1 MEIKKIIEKK
11 LIKTNETYEARLLE
25 SDENEYIAIKCTKGH
40 LYRLSLTDSKFDY
53 RLKNCPFCINS
64 KRKMINNARY
74 LPHNVNCMQSL
85 ADLFDN
91 YIKCRIGDNES
102 LFQYIDY
109 TFVYQIDKDT
119 IDMTDE
125 GFNKNNVVNKKLI
138 DLDIRHLDNLYS
150 YEVNDFIEIILPLLK
165 KKFEAETDTIDAIG
179 RFLHSDN
186 KELDIINIFNK
197 HALLRENISYCIHRV
212 VRDYIS
218 EIIQFR
224 RVSIDDIET
233 LENNDYYYDGKT
245 IVTKELLQESNGIE
259 TPKLISKTLEIYKVK
274 DNTIKADEHKKA
286 DERKKV
292 KELKSQITLLENDIQ
307 EKLKQVYSL
316 KEQVNS
322 LKEQVNS
329 LCNRQI
335 YSNIEYINN
344 NLYIWLL
351 NCKDRELAEIILN
364 NYSTKNGMRLTEI
377 PIDSK
382 ETIWI
387 KGRSGSNFK
396 TSAFTITSQQKVL
409 SKLPKGTSYPE
420 LFIYFY
426 FKSIFPETV
435 HRGKAPN
442 TRYEYDIAIPEKR
455 LVIEYNGSV
464 YHKGEGSF
472 DKIEIDTVKMNYA
485 IDNGVDYIRIE
496 DDGSNDIYFSDKLIT
511 FNGNVDNIDEKLYE
525 ICNIIKNKKL
535 HSTKLKAITI
545 EQIKRQIRLY
555 Y

>member
-1 MEIKKIIEKK
+1 MEVKEIIAKK
-11 LIKTNETYEARLLE
+11 LIKTNETYEARILE
-25 SDENEYIAIKCTKGH
+25 NDENEYIAIKCPKGH

-53 RLKNCPFCINS
+53 RVKNCPFCIKN
-64 KRKMINNARY
+64 KRKMINNAKY

-91 YIKCRIGDNES
+91 YIKCRIEDNES

-119 IDMTDE
+119 VDMADG
-125 GFNKNNVVNKKLI
+125 GFNKNNTVDKKLI
-138 DLDIRHLDNLYS
+138 DLDIRHLDNFYS

-165 KKFEAETDTIDAIG
+165 KKFEKETDTIEK
-179 RFLHSDN
+179 FLHSD

-197 HALLRENISYCIHRV
+197 HALIRENISYCIHRA
-212 VRDYIS
+212 VRYYIS

-224 RVSIDDIET
+224 RISTDDIET
-233 LENNDYYYDGKT
+233 LENDNYYYNDET
-245 IVTKELLQESNGIE
+245 IVTKELLQENNGIV
-259 TPKLISKTLEIYKVK
+259 TPKLISRTLEIY
-274 DNTIKADEHKKA
+274 TIKNSTSKSTNSNSKEA
-286 DERKKV
+286 
-292 KELKSQITLLENDIQ
+292 KELKYQIDLLEQDIQ
-307 EKLKQVYSL
+307 EKLKQVYDM
-316 KEQVNS
+316 K
-322 LKEQVNS
+322 KQVNS

-364 NYSTKNGMRLTEI
+364 NYSTKNSMRLTEI

-387 KGRSGSNFK
+387 RGKSGTDFK
-396 TSAFTITSQQKVL
+396 TSAFVITAQQKVL

-511 FNGNVDNIDEKLYE
+511 FNSNVDNIDEKLYE

-535 HSTKLKAITI
+535 HSTKLKVITI

>member
-64 KRKMINNARY
+64 KRKMINNAKY

-91 YIKCRIGDNES
+91 YTKCRIEDNES

-150 YEVNDFIEIILPLLK
+150 YEVNDFIEVILPLLK
-165 KKFEAETDTIDAIG
+165 KKFEGVTDTIEK
-179 RFLHSDN
+179 FLHSD
-186 KELDIINIFNK
+186 KELDIINTFNK
-197 HALLRENISYCIHRV
+197 STLLRENISYCISRV
-212 VRDYIS
+212 VRYYIS

-224 RVSIDDIET
+224 RVSTDDIET
-233 LENNDYYYDGKT
+233 LENNAYYYDGKT

-274 DNTIKADEHKKA
+274 DNTIKADE
-286 DERKKV
+286 RKKV

-307 EKLKQVYSL
+307 EKLKQVY
-316 KEQVNS
+316 NM
-322 LKEQVNS
+322 KEQVNS

-344 NLYIWLL
+344 NLYVWLL
-351 NCKDRELAEIILN
+351 DCKDKELAEIILN
-364 NYSTKNGMRLTEI
+364 NYSNKN
-377 PIDSK
+377 
-382 ETIWI
+382 
-387 KGRSGSNFK
+387 
-396 TSAFTITSQQKVL
+396 
-409 SKLPKGTSYPE
+409 
-420 LFIYFY
+420 
-426 FKSIFPETV
+426 
-435 HRGKAPN
+435 
-442 TRYEYDIAIPEKR
+442 
-455 LVIEYNGSV
+455 
-464 YHKGEGSF
+464 
-472 DKIEIDTVKMNYA
+472 
-485 IDNGVDYIRIE
+485 
-496 DDGSNDIYFSDKLIT
+496 
-511 FNGNVDNIDEKLYE
+511 
-525 ICNIIKNKKL
+525 NKK
-535 HSTKLKAITI
+535 TYRNFN
-545 EQIKRQIRLY
+545 RQ
-555 Y
+555 

>member
-1 MEIKKIIEKK
+1 MEVKDIINKK
-11 LIKTNETYEARLLE
+11 LIKTNETYEARILE
-25 SDENEYIAIKCTKGH
+25 NDENEYIAIKCDKGH

-53 RLKNCPFCINS
+53 RVKNCPFCIKS
-64 KRKMINNARY
+64 KRKMINNAKY

-91 YIKCRIGDNES
+91 YIKCRIEDNES

-119 IDMTDE
+119 VDMTDE
-125 GFNKNNVVNKKLI
+125 GFNKNNTVDKKLI
-138 DLDIRHLDNLYS
+138 DLDIRHLDNFYS
-150 YEVNDFIEIILPLLK
+150 YEANDFIEIILPLLK
-165 KKFEAETDTIDAIG
+165 KKFEKETDTIEK
-179 RFLHSDN
+179 FLHSD

-197 HALLRENISYCIHRV
+197 HALIRENISYCIHRV
-212 VRDYIS
+212 VRHYIS

-224 RVSIDDIET
+224 RISTDDIET
-233 LENNDYYYDGKT
+233 LENDNYYYNDGT
-245 IVTKELLQESNGIE
+245 IVTKELLQENNGIV
-259 TPKLISKTLEIYKVK
+259 TPKLISRTLEIYTVK
-274 DNTIKADEHKKA
+274 NSTSKSTNSNSKE
-286 DERKKV
+286 V
-292 KELKSQITLLENDIQ
+292 KELKYQIDLLEQDIQ
-307 EKLKQVYSL
+307 EKLKQVYDM
-316 KEQVNS
+316 K
-322 LKEQVNS
+322 KQVNS

-335 YSNIEYINN
+335 YGNIEYINS

-364 NYSTKNGMRLTEI
+364 NYSTKNSMRLTEI

-387 KGRSGSNFK
+387 RGKSGTDFK
-396 TSAFTITSQQKVL
+396 TSAFVITSQQKVL
-409 SKLPKGTSYPE
+409 GKLPKGTSYPE

-426 FKSIFPETV
+426 FKSIFPKTI
-435 HRGKAPN
+435 HRGKAPD
-442 TRYEYDIAIPEKR
+442 TKYEYDISIPEKR

-464 YHKGEGSF
+464 YHKGDGHF
-472 DKIEIDTVKMNYA
+472 DKIEIDTIKMNYA

-496 DDGSNDIYFSDKLIT
+496 DDGNNDIYFSDKLIT

-535 HSTKLKAITI
+535 HSTKLKAIAI
-545 EQIKRQIRLY
+545 EKIKRQIRLY
-555 Y
+555 C

>member
-25 SDENEYIAIKCTKGH
+25 SDENEYIAIKCPKGH

-91 YIKCRIGDNES
+91 YIKCRIEDNES

-150 YEVNDFIEIILPLLK
+150 YEVNDFIEVILPLLK
-165 KKFEAETDTIDAIG
+165 KKFEGVTDTIEK
-179 RFLHSDN
+179 FLHSD
-186 KELDIINIFNK
+186 KELDIINTFNK
-197 HALLRENISYCIHRV
+197 STLLRENISYCISRV
-212 VRDYIS
+212 VRYYIS

-224 RVSIDDIET
+224 RVSTDDIET
-233 LENNDYYYDGKT
+233 LENNAYYYDGKT

-274 DNTIKADEHKKA
+274 DNTIKADE
-286 DERKKV
+286 RKKV

-307 EKLKQVYSL
+307 EKLKQVY
-316 KEQVNS
+316 NM
-322 LKEQVNS
+322 KEQVNS

-344 NLYIWLL
+344 NLYVWLL
-351 NCKDRELAEIILN
+351 DCKDRELAEIILN
-364 NYSTKNGMRLTEI
+364 NYSNKNNKKLTEI
-377 PIDSK
+377 SIDSK

-396 TSAFTITSQQKVL
+396 TSAFVITSQKKVL

-420 LFIYFY
+420 LFIYYY
-426 FKSIFPETV
+426 FKSIFPNTI
-435 HRGKAPN
+435 HRGKAPD
-442 TRYEYDIAIPEKR
+442 TKYEYDIAIPEKK

-464 YHKGEGSF
+464 YHKGDEHF
-472 DKIEIDTVKMNYA
+472 DKTEIDTIKMNYA

-496 DDGSNDIYFSDKLIT
+496 DDGNNDIYFSDKLIT
-511 FNGNVDNIDEKLYE
+511 FNGNVDNIDEKLYA

-535 HSTKLKAITI
+535 HSTRLKADTI
-545 EQIKRQIRLY
+545 EQIKRQINLY

>member
-25 SDENEYIAIKCTKGH
+25 SDENEYIAIKCPKGH

-91 YIKCRIGDNES
+91 YIKCRIEDNES

-150 YEVNDFIEIILPLLK
+150 YEVNDFIEVILPLLK
-165 KKFEAETDTIDAIG
+165 KKFEGVTDTIEK
-179 RFLHSDN
+179 FLHSD
-186 KELDIINIFNK
+186 KELDIINTFNK
-197 HALLRENISYCIHRV
+197 STLLRENISYCISRV
-212 VRDYIS
+212 VRYYIS

-224 RVSIDDIET
+224 RVSTDDIET
-233 LENNDYYYDGKT
+233 LENNAYYYDGKT

-274 DNTIKADEHKKA
+274 DNTIKADE
-286 DERKKV
+286 RKKV

-307 EKLKQVYSL
+307 EKLKQVY
-316 KEQVNS
+316 NM
-322 LKEQVNS
+322 KEQVNS

-344 NLYIWLL
+344 NLYVWLL
-351 NCKDRELAEIILN
+351 DCKDRELAEIILN
-364 NYSTKNGMRLTEI
+364 NYSNKNNKKLTEI
-377 PIDSK
+377 SIDSK

-396 TSAFTITSQQKVL
+396 TSAFVITSQKKVL

-420 LFIYFY
+420 LFIYYY
-426 FKSIFPETV
+426 FKSIFPNTI
-435 HRGKAPN
+435 HRGKAPD
-442 TRYEYDIAIPEKR
+442 TKYEYDIAIPEKK

-464 YHKGEGSF
+464 YHKGDGHF
-472 DKIEIDTVKMNYA
+472 NKTEIDTIKMNYA

-496 DDGSNDIYFSDKLIT
+496 DDGNNDIYFSDKLIT
-511 FNGNVDNIDEKLYE
+511 FNGNVDNIDEKLYA

-535 HSTKLKAITI
+535 HSTRLKADTI
-545 EQIKRQIRLY
+545 EQIKRQINLY